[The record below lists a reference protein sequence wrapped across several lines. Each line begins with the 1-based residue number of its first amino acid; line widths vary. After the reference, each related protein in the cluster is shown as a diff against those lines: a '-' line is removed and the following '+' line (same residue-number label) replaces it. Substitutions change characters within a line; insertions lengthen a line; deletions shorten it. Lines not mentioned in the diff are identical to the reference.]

1 MNDLN
6 SRPNNATAIR
16 GVLLVIVAVAIGI
29 FLLRGDNTP
38 VLEVEPPEVSPPTTM
53 ALGEASG
60 STATTTPSGG
70 SSQEDSEDTTATTI
84 AVANSDDMNG
94 FEPRANNEVSVQV
107 ANSTSVRG
115 AAGKMNDQFKTLGYI
130 TKTPTNLLGAALDR
144 TRVSYIAGNM
154 LEAQKIASEL
164 GLDPKND
171 VFRMPAD
178 TAAFATYAEPDV
190 MISLGIDKA
199 E

>member
-38 VLEVEPPEVSPPTTM
+38 VLEVEPSEVSPPTTM
-53 ALGEASG
+53 ALGEAGG
-60 STATTTPSGG
+60 STATTTPSA
-70 SSQEDSEDTTATTI
+70 SSSEEGSEDTTVTTTA
-84 AVANSDDMNG
+84 AVNNDDMNG

-115 AAGKMNDQFKTLGYI
+115 AAGKMNDHK
-130 TKTPTNLLGAALDR
+130 N
-144 TRVSYIAGNM
+144 SY
-154 LEAQKIASEL
+154 QS
-164 GLDPKND
+164 
-171 VFRMPAD
+171 FR
-178 TAAFATYAEPDV
+178 
-190 MISLGIDKA
+190 SGS
-199 E
+199 